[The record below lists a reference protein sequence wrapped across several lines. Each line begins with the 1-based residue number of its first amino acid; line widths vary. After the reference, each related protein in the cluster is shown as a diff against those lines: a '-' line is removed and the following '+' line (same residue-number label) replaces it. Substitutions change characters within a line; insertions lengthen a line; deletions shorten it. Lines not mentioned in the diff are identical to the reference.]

1 MKDFLCVSWY
11 WNEPPQRLLVN
22 SYRSSILYWFV
33 RYEYETQDLCVYY
46 FHSKALTI
54 INLLLLT
61 IRVKRFVDEQQ
72 RDGKIYHVF
81 FTLAKNLHCYSE
93 DETNCFLQSSNLLQN
108 NLVYKLVRLFPRQ
121 HFCTKGFIIRSKD
134 LGTFLS

>member
-81 FTLAKNLHCYSE
+81 FTLVKNLHCYSE

-121 HFCTKGFIIRSKD
+121 HFRTKGFIIRSKD